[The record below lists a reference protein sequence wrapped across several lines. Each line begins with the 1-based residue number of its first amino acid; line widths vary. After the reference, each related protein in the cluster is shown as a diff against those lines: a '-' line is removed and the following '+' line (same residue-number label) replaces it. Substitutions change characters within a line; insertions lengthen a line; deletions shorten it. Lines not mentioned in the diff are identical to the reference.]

1 MRLSRF
7 TTAEM
12 LALST
17 PWITPGSPANTA
29 LGAQPELA
37 PLLPRLSA
45 AHSRLLGRQSTLDP
59 RGPALTKQLAVL
71 DEEHDTLARGIDST
85 LMALMFLSPDD
96 AGREFWERTRQTL
109 FPAGLGIINLAYAAE
124 AGNAML
130 LEKRLDGLPAADKKT
145 LKGQTVAGQSLWDLI
160 ARFVAVG
167 LEIGQRETE
176 RQNLEPQGPAPGELH
191 AARLEWAR
199 IVAAL
204 LALIDLG
211 TASPDPS
218 LAPLFVAPLR
228 SADARATRRRAGKG
242 DADAGDPG
250 QPAEPGQPGPGPAPG
265 AGPSK

>member
-17 PWITPGSPANTA
+17 PWITAGSPANRA
-29 LGAQPELA
+29 LSAQPELA

-45 AHSRLLGRQSTLDP
+45 AHSRLLGRQSVVDP

-71 DEEHDTLARGIDST
+71 DEEHDTLARGIDSS
-85 LMALMFLSPDD
+85 LLALMFLSADD
-96 AGREFWERTRQTL
+96 ASREFWERTRQTL
-109 FPAGLGIINLAYAAE
+109 FPAGLGIINQAYAAE

-130 LEKRLDGLPAADKKT
+130 LEKRLDGLPAADKKI
-145 LKGQTVAGQSLWDLI
+145 LKGQSLAGRSLWDLI

-176 RQNLEPQGPAPGELH
+176 RQNLEPPGPGPGELH
-191 AARLEWAR
+191 AARLDWAR

-218 LAPLFVAPLR
+218 LDSLFVAPLR
-228 SADARATRRRAGKG
+228 STEARATRRRAGKG
-242 DADAGDPG
+242 DPEGDPG
-250 QPAEPGQPGPGPAPG
+250 QPGEPGHPGPVPAPGPAP
-265 AGPSK
+265 SK